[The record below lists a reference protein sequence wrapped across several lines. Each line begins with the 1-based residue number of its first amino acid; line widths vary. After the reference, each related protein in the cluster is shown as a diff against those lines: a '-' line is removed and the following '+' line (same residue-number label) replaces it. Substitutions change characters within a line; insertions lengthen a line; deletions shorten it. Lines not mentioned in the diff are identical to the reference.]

1 MKFGDDLQGR
11 IERMDE
17 KGRGVFTYQMPHA
30 ADGTRQVVV
39 PFTTVSDE
47 IDATFMKRDQGNWIA
62 NLKEVTHPSP
72 DRVTAPCPHAGV
84 CGGCLWQ
91 HMSYPAQ
98 LELKRTQI
106 NQALERAGHD
116 ERIKEV
122 VPSTNTLYY
131 RNRMDYVVGWQGT
144 VGLKEY
150 GSWNRYLDL
159 QTCLLLDDT
168 TPIILQHVRDWMKEQ
183 TLSAWDAR
191 RHTGLIRYCVIRL
204 GRNTNERMVTIIVK
218 DAAAIS
224 EAARKGLT
232 DRLAPLTTTLYL
244 GENQE
249 ITDLSLAK
257 TLTLLHGKEYLS
269 EEVNG
274 LRYLVH
280 PNSFFQTNSDMAAT
294 LQTTVLRFLGLD
306 RAAPSSPSPFVMDLY
321 CGSGFFGI
329 ACAKAGARVY
339 GHELDAPAIEL
350 AQKNAVNN
358 NVAEQAT
365 FGAGPAEDLDW
376 KALNPDAVIIDPPRS
391 GLHPRALEMLLE
403 KKPPTIV
410 YVSCSYRRLVEE
422 LKQFKTL
429 YRVEAIEALDLFPQ
443 TPHVEVVTKLVRI
456 AQPVIVNLS

>member
-1 MKFGDDLQGR
+1 
-11 IERMDE
+11 MDE

-30 ADGTRQVVV
+30 ADGTRQVAV
-39 PFTTVSDE
+39 PFTTTGDE

-62 NLKEVTHPSP
+62 NLKEVTHASP

-106 NQALERAGHD
+106 NQALERAGHE

-122 VPSTNTLYY
+122 VPSTNTLHY

-159 QTCLLLDDT
+159 QTCLLLDDA
-168 TPIILQHVRDWMKEQ
+168 TPTILQHVRDWMKEHE
-183 TLSAWDAR
+183 LAAWDAR

-224 EAARKGLT
+224 ELARKGLA

-244 GENQE
+244 GENPE

-306 RAAPSSPSPFVMDLY
+306 RTNLPSPSPFIMDLY

-329 ACAKAGARVY
+329 ACAKAGAKVY

-358 NVAEQAT
+358 NIAEQAS

-443 TPHVEVVTKLVRI
+443 TPHVEVVAKLVRI
-456 AQPVIVNLS
+456 A

>member
-17 KGRGVFTYQMPHA
+17 KGRGVFTYQMPHI
-30 ADGTRQVVV
+30 ADGTRQVAV
-39 PFTTVSDE
+39 PFTTTGDE

-62 NLKEVTHPSP
+62 SLKEVTHPSS

-106 NQALERAGHD
+106 NQALERAGHE
-116 ERIKEV
+116 ERLKDV
-122 VPSTNTLYY
+122 VPSTNTLHY

-159 QTCLLLDDT
+159 QTCLLLDDA
-168 TPIILQHVRDWMKEQ
+168 TPTILQHVRDWMKEHE
-183 TLSAWDAR
+183 LAAWDAR

-204 GRNTNERMVTIIVK
+204 GKNTNERMVTIIVK

-224 EAARKGLT
+224 ETARKGLT

-244 GENQE
+244 GENPE

-306 RAAPSSPSPFVMDLY
+306 RAVSPSPSPFVMDLY

-350 AQKNAVNN
+350 AQKNAIEND
-358 NVAEQAT
+358 VAEQAT

-376 KALNPDAVIIDPPRS
+376 KALSPDAVIIDPPRS

-410 YVSCSYRRLVEE
+410 YVS
-422 LKQFKTL
+422 
-429 YRVEAIEALDLFPQ
+429 
-443 TPHVEVVTKLVRI
+443 
-456 AQPVIVNLS
+456 